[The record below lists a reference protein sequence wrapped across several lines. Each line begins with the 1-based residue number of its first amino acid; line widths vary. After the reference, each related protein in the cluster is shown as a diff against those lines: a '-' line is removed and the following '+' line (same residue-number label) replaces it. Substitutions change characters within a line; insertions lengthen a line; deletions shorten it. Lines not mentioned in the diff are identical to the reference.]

1 MRSRA
6 LWEVFAAFTKLGWS
20 SFGGPT
26 AHIGYF
32 YSEFVERR
40 QWLSAQAFANDNA
53 LCQIMPGPASSQ
65 LGMLIGARRAGIVGS
80 LVAWVAFTAPSA
92 LIMLAILLG
101 NDWWM
106 RNTDLVQGFMIGA
119 AAVVAHAVWSMS
131 QTFCRDTTRTAIT
144 FASAIAMLLLPT
156 LWTQICILLVSM
168 IVGSRLIV
176 PDNTSPAQH
185 YTPVAVPSW
194 LVNALLGTF
203 VVLLGYSV
211 WVDNAFT
218 GIFQAGAFV
227 FGGGHVVVAMLQ
239 QRLVSSGIIS
249 NELLLSGYAAAQAL
263 PGPLFTFA
271 LFVGGV
277 GTSQPLLNGF
287 IALTAIFLP
296 GWLLIIGIQPWWQR
310 LQHIPWVQT
319 GLQGVQAAVVG
330 ILAAT
335 LWHPIMSHAIQ
346 VQWHMALW
354 LCAVALL
361 TIAKRPAWHVS
372 FGCAA
377 VCWIVGSL

>member
-6 LWEVFAAFTKLGWS
+6 LWEVFTTFSKLGWS

-40 QWLSAQAFANDNA
+40 RWFSAETFANDNA

-65 LGMLIGARRAGIVGS
+65 LGMLIGARRAGILGS

-101 NDWWM
+101 NSWWM

-119 AAVVAHAVWSMS
+119 AAVVAHAIWGMS
-131 QTFCRDTTRTAIT
+131 QTFCRDNTRTSIT
-144 FASAIAMLLLPT
+144 FVSAIILLLVPT
-156 LWTQICILLVSM
+156 LWAQLFVLLGSM
-168 IVGSRLIV
+168 LVGSRLIV
-176 PDNTSPAQH
+176 PDNKHNSNYEPI
-185 YTPVAVPSW
+185 AVPLW
-194 LVNALLGTF
+194 LAQTFLGVF
-203 VVLLGYSV
+203 AVLLAYSL
-211 WVDNAFT
+211 WVTNAFT
-218 GIFQAGAFV
+218 SIFQAGAFV

-277 GTSQPLLNGF
+277 GTTQPVINGF
-287 IALTAIFLP
+287 SALIAIFLP
-296 GWLLIIGIQPWWQR
+296 GWLLIIGVQPWWQR
-310 LQHIPWVQT
+310 LQRIPWVQT

-335 LWHPIMSHAIQ
+335 LWQPIMSHAIQ
-346 VQWHMALW
+346 VPWHMALW
-354 LCAVALL
+354 LCGVALL
-361 TIAKRPAWHVS
+361 TIAKRPAWQIS
-372 FGCAA
+372 FGSAA
-377 VCWIVGSL
+377 LCWIVGVF